1 MGCGWG
7 WCRGCSA
14 STRWYRAR
22 RSCPWA
28 WGEALGCGGSY
39 SAPPVAGWTWLKPTL
54 SFTQL
59 DTVIEEIPVAT
70 DGFFA
75 ISAQGNSR
83 DLRQVRVVVRDENGE
98 DVPGDVSVL
107 RSVSGSFDDHTGLGR
122 ARAARGRHAVD
133 GDARDRASHTR
144 RPECRRR
151 FSSEGHGR
159 GDGAVLTRA
168 WCHMNDST
176 LPEGASAG
184 GESPRTP
191 PTVTL
196 PRRSVRWSVAR
207 WVVPLPGRRW
217 WRHSRGWRWS
227 GCCAGARSAEPH
239 PASGERCHGPL
250 LTRARAPACQA
261 QISALQLR
269 IASSNCR
276 GEPARARV
284 RCHRGGPC
292 RAAPG
297 QKLPARAAS
306 CVASC
311 SNHDIPQ
318 MCPRV
323 CEKTRGGALGTLAP

>member
-107 RSVSGSFDDHTGLGR
+107 RSVSGSFDDHQLG
-122 ARAARGRHAVD
+122 
-133 GDARDRASHTR
+133 
-144 RPECRRR
+144 
-151 FSSEGHGR
+151 
-159 GDGAVLTRA
+159 
-168 WCHMNDST
+168 W
-176 LPEGASAG
+176 
-184 GESPRTP
+184 
-191 PTVTL
+191 
-196 PRRSVRWSVAR
+196 VAR
-207 WVVPLPGRRW
+207 EPLEVGTR
-217 WRHSRGWRWS
+217 
-227 GCCAGARSAEPH
+227 
-239 PASGERCHGPL
+239 
-250 LTRARAPACQA
+250 LTATLAT
-261 QISALQLR
+261 
-269 IASSNCR
+269 
-276 GEPARARV
+276 EPA
-284 RCHRGGPC
+284 
-292 RAAPG
+292 
-297 QKLPARAAS
+297 
-306 CVASC
+306 
-311 SNHDIPQ
+311 
-318 MCPRV
+318 
-323 CEKTRGGALGTLAP
+323 TLADRNVGGDFPLKVMGAATALF